1 MIDETGLRPYNP
13 PDLEV
18 GGVLKR
24 RPFKES
30 TKPLA
35 VCTGC
40 DKRLFCCP
48 QDRLTMTVPSDPQ
61 TRRLAVRILLWQV
74 AATIVLGALVALWAG
89 PKSGVSAVTGG
100 LIGLIANLYMTVAVL
115 RPARSAG
122 FAFGRLLAGQF
133 VKVLLTVGMFL
144 AVAQRE
150 DVVWPAVLA
159 GYVATLGVFWVVPAL
174 AAPRLPPRSR
184 ARE

>member
-1 MIDETGLRPYNP
+1 
-13 PDLEV
+13 
-18 GGVLKR
+18 
-24 RPFKES
+24 
-30 TKPLA
+30 
-35 VCTGC
+35 
-40 DKRLFCCP
+40 
-48 QDRLTMTVPSDPQ
+48 MTVPSDPQ
-61 TRRLAVRILLWQV
+61 TRRLAVRILLWQA
-74 AATIVLGALVALWAG
+74 AATIVLGVLVALWAG
-89 PKSGVSAVTGG
+89 PKSGVSVVTGG

-144 AVAQRE
+144 AVAQRK
-150 DVVWPAVLA
+150 DVVWPAVFA

-174 AAPRLPPRSR
+174 AAPRPPRSR

>member
-1 MIDETGLRPYNP
+1 
-13 PDLEV
+13 
-18 GGVLKR
+18 
-24 RPFKES
+24 
-30 TKPLA
+30 
-35 VCTGC
+35 
-40 DKRLFCCP
+40 
-48 QDRLTMTVPSDPQ
+48 MTVPSDPQ
-61 TRRLAVRILLWQV
+61 TRRLAVRILLWQA
-74 AATIVLGALVALWAG
+74 AATIVLGVLVALWAG
-89 PKSGVSAVTGG
+89 PKSGVSVVTGG

>member
-1 MIDETGLRPYNP
+1 
-13 PDLEV
+13 
-18 GGVLKR
+18 
-24 RPFKES
+24 
-30 TKPLA
+30 
-35 VCTGC
+35 
-40 DKRLFCCP
+40 
-48 QDRLTMTVPSDPQ
+48 MTVPSDPQ
-61 TRRLAVRILLWQV
+61 TRRLAVRILLWQA
-74 AATIVLGALVALWAG
+74 AATIVLGVLVALWAG
-89 PKSGVSAVTGG
+89 PKSGVSVV
-100 LIGLIANLYMTVAVL
+100 IGLIANLYMTVAVL

-144 AVAQRE
+144 AVAQRK
-150 DVVWPAVLA
+150 DVVWPAVFA

>member
-1 MIDETGLRPYNP
+1 
-13 PDLEV
+13 
-18 GGVLKR
+18 
-24 RPFKES
+24 
-30 TKPLA
+30 
-35 VCTGC
+35 
-40 DKRLFCCP
+40 
-48 QDRLTMTVPSDPQ
+48 
-61 TRRLAVRILLWQV
+61 
-74 AATIVLGALVALWAG
+74 
-89 PKSGVSAVTGG
+89 VSAVTGG